1 MKPNAILPENYLP
14 CFRLLIAM
22 VMAIGAVSFTVAGD
36 WPQVLGV
43 NRDGRAVD
51 ETITAWTAQPKVRW
65 RVKCGAGYS
74 GVAVAS
80 ERVFVWHREDDA
92 ELLDCLAVA
101 DGQRL
106 WRAEFPAVYRGGVDA
121 DRGPRAVPLVTADQ
135 VFVYGAA
142 GDLHAISV
150 SDGATQWS
158 RQLRSDYDAEDG
170 YFGAG
175 GSPLLVANRLI
186 VPVGGE
192 KNAGLVAVD
201 IHDGKTLWTA
211 VNQEAAYASPVKIEI
226 AGQTRVIA
234 VMRLNT
240 VMIDPANGKLV
251 SEFEFGKRG
260 PTVNA
265 ATPLV
270 DGERLFV
277 TAAYGVGS
285 RMFDMSVNPPR
296 DLWQSR
302 EVISS
307 QYATPVRDHDYLY
320 AITGR
325 EDYGTGELLC
335 TRWSDGDVTWT
346 EPGFGTA
353 HLIGVG
359 DRVLAQ
365 TVKGRLVLFAAE
377 PKEFRILAETAL
389 PAGVYRSL
397 PAYSNGTLF
406 CRRTISATEGEV
418 LAIDLD

>member
-1 MKPNAILPENYLP
+1 MKPNSILPTNSLP
-14 CFRLLIAM
+14 RVRLFIAM
-22 VMAIGAVSFTVAGD
+22 VMAIGAVDFAIAGD

-51 ETITAWTAQPKVRW
+51 ETIAVWKAPKIRW

-80 ERVFVWHREDDA
+80 GRVFVWHREDDA

-101 DGQRL
+101 DGKRL

-121 DRGPRAVPLVTADQ
+121 DRGPRAVPLVTGDQ

-142 GDLHAISV
+142 GDLHAVSV
-150 SDGATQWS
+150 SDGEMQWS
-158 RQLRSDYDAEDG
+158 RQLRNDYDAEDG

-175 GSPLLVANRLI
+175 GSPLLVEDRLI

-201 IHDGKTLWTA
+201 VRDGKTLWTS
-211 VNQEAAYASPVKIEI
+211 VDQEAAYASPVKIEI

-234 VMRLNT
+234 VLRLKT
-240 VMIDPANGKLV
+240 VMIDPATGKVV

-265 ATPLV
+265 ATPLI
-270 DGERLFV
+270 DGEKLFV
-277 TAAYGVGS
+277 TASYGVGC
-285 RMFDMSVNPPR
+285 RMLDMSVNPPR

-335 TRWSDGDVTWT
+335 ARWSDGDVAWT

-353 HLIGVG
+353 HLIGVR

-365 TVKGRLVLFAAE
+365 TIKGRLVLLAAE
-377 PKEFRILAETAL
+377 PKEFRNLAETEL
-389 PAGVYRSL
+389 PAGIYRSL
-397 PAYSNGTLF
+397 PAFSNGTLY
-406 CRRTISATEGEV
+406 CRRTMSATEGEV